1 MEITTVGLDIAKRV
15 FQLHGVDAAGKA
27 VLRRKLQRSEVQ
39 KVREGGE
46 LRPLYVRSST
56 PEWPLSARSA
66 RWRMPQRRSFNW
78 TNSSRSVL
86 TAGTGLHAPKP
97 SFRMGIDLRALSRNT
112 YPVKD
117 GSVRLQAETPPIWTC
132 RLPTYKA

>member
-56 PEWPLSARSA
+56 PEWPLSALSGRCQSEPEWLCRVDSGPSPRSA
-66 RWRMPQRRSFNW
+66 RVMVQRGWLRTTTISVPLIIPADFNYLIIF
-78 TNSSRSVL
+78 SC
-86 TAGTGLHAPKP
+86 H
-97 SFRMGIDLRALSRNT
+97 
-112 YPVKD
+112 
-117 GSVRLQAETPPIWTC
+117 
-132 RLPTYKA
+132 